1 MQRFSSAAAPRE
13 RAIKGAWRRH
23 MRGSHRET
31 HLPQWLDTA
40 ASEVAA
46 AAPLALFPV
55 KAAAPAAWSLQVACV
70 ARESRGEC
78 KIVSEMAPSRELL
91 SHMQCVEFNLASDIR
106 SISTSFVRGLSP
118 LLSRPS

>member
-1 MQRFSSAAAPRE
+1 
-13 RAIKGAWRRH
+13 

-70 ARESRGEC
+70 ALGSRGEC
-78 KIVSEMAPSRELL
+78 KFVSEMAQVGSFYRTCSAL
-91 SHMQCVEFNLASDIR
+91 SSILRRTYEASAR
-106 SISTSFVRGLSP
+106 VLCGG
-118 LLSRPS
+118 